1 MLNTF
6 ELYDYFYWFI
16 LNKKRLVLLYYYIY
30 ISGWSNP
37 KWVPSGSRAMFPT
50 MLGIMIGVG
59 TLAYVI
65 GWIAKIAIGI

>member
-1 MLNTF
+1 MTTF
-6 ELYDYFYWFI
+6 IGLFLI
-16 LNKKRLVLLYYYIY
+16 KKRLVLLYYYIY

-37 KWVPSGSRAMFPT
+37 KWFPSGSRAMFPT

-65 GWIAKIAIGI
+65 GWIAKIVISI